1 MKNFIKISIVIYLV
15 VGVALLVLPPDNLP
29 SFYRPG
35 LMASLAFVSALLI
48 VLPRLIF
55 RSGGDEKKSHKLFRL
70 QALVA
75 LVLLLNGLGGLGLY
89 KLYVVGFEYD
99 KLMHFVVPMLLT
111 FLGFDFI
118 STWFGKNRKASA
130 LIAGSVVIFG
140 GLLWESLEATSDI
153 FLGTSLL
160 GGGDSL
166 AAVDTIADISMN
178 FLGVTL
184 ALAIMKFK
192 TGRRT
197 SV

>member
-15 VGVALLVLPPDNLP
+15 VGVALQVLPPDNLP

-55 RSGGDEKKSHKLFRL
+55 RSGWDEKKSHKLLRF

-99 KLMHFVVPMLLT
+99 KLMHFGVPRLLT
-111 FLGFDFI
+111 LDRK
-118 STWFGKNRKASA
+118 ST
-130 LIAGSVVIFG
+130 
-140 GLLWESLEATSDI
+140 
-153 FLGTSLL
+153 
-160 GGGDSL
+160 
-166 AAVDTIADISMN
+166 
-178 FLGVTL
+178 
-184 ALAIMKFK
+184 
-192 TGRRT
+192 
-197 SV
+197 